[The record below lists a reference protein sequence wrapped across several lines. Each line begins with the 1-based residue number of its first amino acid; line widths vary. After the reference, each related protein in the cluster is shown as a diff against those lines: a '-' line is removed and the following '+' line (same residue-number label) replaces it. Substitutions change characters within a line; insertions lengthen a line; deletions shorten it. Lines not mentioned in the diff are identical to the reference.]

1 MIIPM
6 RAGCMV
12 AYSIIMWMSLARAG
26 GGVLTLVVLVSVLV
40 GLGLKPSC
48 TGLSI
53 NPCRRAGVPS
63 ITMNSA
69 SPGRLLPFSG
79 VDITPKVHARFGNI
93 FTDFGAEVEVRF
105 GRLNAMPYQ
114 SANYGFIRADVKEV
128 GYNATIEGAYF
139 SDDTHKVHAK
149 KQGGE
154 VEVGY
159 LWQGSEYA
167 FSASI
172 FRRANEMKEMSNAT
186 GNQNIVRLQFI
197 YPM

>member
-69 SPGRLLPFSG
+69 SSCPERRRLAVFSHFLVLILRLKFMRVSVTSLPILVLRLRCALG
-79 VDITPKVHARFGNI
+79 V
-93 FTDFGAEVEVRF
+93 
-105 GRLNAMPYQ
+105 
-114 SANYGFIRADVKEV
+114 
-128 GYNATIEGAYF
+128 
-139 SDDTHKVHAK
+139 
-149 KQGGE
+149 
-154 VEVGY
+154 
-159 LWQGSEYA
+159 
-167 FSASI
+167 
-172 FRRANEMKEMSNAT
+172 
-186 GNQNIVRLQFI
+186 
-197 YPM
+197 